1 MARRHTHARQ
11 RSEERYRMPLTVQE
25 CFEIVE
31 MIRESYVREDHRVEY
46 LASQDKGKT
55 AWAIWFR
62 GMRLIVVV
70 NVTQGALVT
79 VLPPGAE
86 ERLRNNE
93 VERTRLT
100 APAPVSPAISAR
112 S

>member
-1 MARRHTHARQ
+1 MASRHTHARQ
-11 RSEERYRMPLTVQE
+11 RSEERYRMPLTVEE

-31 MIRESYVREDHRVEY
+31 IILESYVQEDHRVEY
-46 LASQDKGKT
+46 LSSQDNGKT

-70 NVTQGALVT
+70 NVTQRALIT
-79 VLPPGAE
+79 VLPPWSEMSLRFREAE
-86 ERLRNNE
+86 RARLA
-93 VERTRLT
+93 